1 MNLSSAYS
9 VLSNVYANYSRAS
22 DCFYVYTY
30 RPFYDPEKKR
40 TLKKDIQSI
49 GKILSADGIG
59 TIEFNSRFL
68 NANPGFVDFKVKR
81 TARNKIHI
89 EPVSRKAPYDAG
101 ALLEARHMKIG
112 ATYFISE
119 ILKHSYTGKAL
130 KALTGT
136 KITKTQ
142 YQILLSVL
150 IYE

>member
-59 TIEFNSRFL
+59 TI
-68 NANPGFVDFKVKR
+68 
-81 TARNKIHI
+81 
-89 EPVSRKAPYDAG
+89 
-101 ALLEARHMKIG
+101 
-112 ATYFISE
+112 
-119 ILKHSYTGKAL
+119 
-130 KALTGT
+130 
-136 KITKTQ
+136 
-142 YQILLSVL
+142 
-150 IYE
+150 